1 MVQTDLMVTVH
12 GMVQEDVMEMVV
24 KVEEV
29 VMEMEEV
36 VAMDEEE
43 ELEALEE

>member
-1 MVQTDLMVTVH
+1 METVH

-24 KVEEV
+24 KEEEEV
-29 VMEMEEV
+29 IKMEGV
-36 VAMDEEE
+36 VVMDEEE